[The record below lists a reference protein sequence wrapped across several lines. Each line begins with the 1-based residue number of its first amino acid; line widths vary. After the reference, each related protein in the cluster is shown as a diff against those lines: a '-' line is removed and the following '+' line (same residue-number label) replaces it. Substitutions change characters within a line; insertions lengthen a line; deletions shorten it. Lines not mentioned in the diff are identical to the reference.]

1 MTGSNNKT
9 RDITSNRKYL
19 IKNARGQAAY
29 KARMREAGYKQIA
42 VWVRE
47 DIREAER
54 QAKLKSDALLSGAA
68 QHDPLGWM
76 VGFAEGLRQRE
87 KKTATRSKPARQHE

>member
-29 KARMREAGYKQIA
+29 KGSSQNSENKAR
-42 VWVRE
+42 
-47 DIREAER
+47 
-54 QAKLKSDALLSGAA
+54 
-68 QHDPLGWM
+68 
-76 VGFAEGLRQRE
+76 
-87 KKTATRSKPARQHE
+87 

>member
-47 DIREAER
+47 DVREAGW
-54 QAKLKSDALLSGAA
+54 SVLLRDSGS
-68 QHDPLGWM
+68 
-76 VGFAEGLRQRE
+76 EK

>member
-42 VWVRE
+42 VWV
-47 DIREAER
+47 
-54 QAKLKSDALLSGAA
+54 
-68 QHDPLGWM
+68 
-76 VGFAEGLRQRE
+76 
-87 KKTATRSKPARQHE
+87 

>member
-1 MTGSNNKT
+1 MPEELMTGSNNKT

-19 IKNARGQAAY
+19 IKNARQAAY

-47 DIREAER
+47 DVREQDDKPDWNLTR
-54 QAKLKSDALLSGAA
+54 CCQ
-68 QHDPLGWM
+68 
-76 VGFAEGLRQRE
+76 GLR
-87 KKTATRSKPARQHE
+87 SMIH

>member
-29 KARMREAGYKQIA
+29 KG
-42 VWVRE
+42 VG
-47 DIREAER
+47 
-54 QAKLKSDALLSGAA
+54 SG
-68 QHDPLGWM
+68 
-76 VGFAEGLRQRE
+76 
-87 KKTATRSKPARQHE
+87 